1 MRSSRLVAESL
12 RVMPQPVGGRLPPA
26 DFASGELLRW
36 QWGHAWQPHTSDA
49 LPPSCLYPAQRPAW
63 RRAIAAIDRFGGV
76 IVAEPVGSGKT
87 WLAMAMAI
95 HYGESPLVI
104 GPAALE
110 LQWRRVADR
119 AGVEIEWLSHER
131 LSRGST
137 LPDASLAIIDE
148 AHRFRHLATRR
159 TITLAPWIAG
169 RRAMLLTAT
178 PLINR
183 RADLLA
189 LLRLMFADDV
199 LCLDGLRSLRH
210 LLEMRDPPASLRR
223 LVIRSAHSGEVVP
236 VRERRLECSPAEE
249 ERARLAVATV
259 ERMSLGDTA
268 GVRNLL
274 GAVLIDASASSD
286 AAFRAALRRYRALL
300 LQSRDAGGLSRSAL
314 RQFAGA
320 ALDQVV
326 LWPLLGDLPVE
337 GAPRLED
344 LELVEAALAVPQLRE
359 PWLDAIGELLADGR
373 VTVCFARH
381 RATAALLV
389 RDLGDDTAWVNGSAG
404 GIGPHLLPREQVLAA
419 FGLSRAEW
427 RVFRN
432 VPTCLVATEV
442 ASEGLDL
449 QGANRVIHLDL
460 PWHAARLDQRVG
472 RVRRIGQVASE
483 VEVVT
488 RAIPS
493 AAERVLRIGRMI
505 RRKGRLSSRWLDRLS
520 LDVTSVELASGKCW
534 LAVAVPE
541 RTRAEA
547 HALVAIVAGN
557 HTGTVALE
565 LVDGSWRATG
575 SFPTDPPAL
584 LPSSLQTEFERSRL
598 RRLARRACWRAL
610 ELARPQVISRPRL
623 VSRLLALGREARIAR
638 DRDKLEQLDRL
649 LAASGRAQPMGISNR
664 LDALADADDHALL
677 RCDVPAVTAPEGRRI
692 DWVAVVLYRRGKRS
706 LR

>member
-12 RVMPQPVGGRLPPA
+12 RVMPQPVGGSLPPA
-26 DFASGELLRW
+26 DFAPGEPLRR
-36 QWGHAWQPHTSDA
+36 QWRHAWQPLTCDA
-49 LPPSCLYPAQRPAW
+49 LPPICLYPAQRPAW

-87 WLAMAMAI
+87 WLALATAI

-110 LQWRRVADR
+110 QQWRRVAER
-119 AGVEIEWLSHER
+119 AGVDIKWLSHER
-131 LSRGST
+131 LSRGAT
-137 LPDASLAIIDE
+137 LPDASLAIVDE

-159 TITLAPWIAG
+159 TVTLAPWIAA

-199 LCLDGLRSLRH
+199 LCLDGLRSLRD
-210 LLEMRDPPASLRR
+210 LLELRNPPLSLRR
-223 LVIRSAHSGEVVP
+223 IVIRSAHPGNVLP
-236 VRERRLECSPAEE
+236 VRDRRLECSPAEE
-249 ERARLAVATV
+249 ERGRLAVAMV
-259 ERMSLGDTA
+259 EQMTLAESA

-274 GAVLIDASASSD
+274 RAVLIDASASSD
-286 AAFRAALRRYRALL
+286 AAFHAALRRYRALL

-344 LELVEAALAVPQLRE
+344 LEVVEAALAAPQLRE
-359 PWLDAIGELLADGR
+359 PWLDDIGKLLGDGR

-389 RDLGDDTAWVNGSAG
+389 RELGDNTAWVNGSAG
-404 GIGPHLLPREQVLAA
+404 GIGPHRLPREKVLAA

-432 VPTCLVATEV
+432 VPNCLVATEV

-449 QGANRVIHLDL
+449 QGASRVIHLDL

-472 RVRRIGQVASE
+472 RVRRIGQVATE
-483 VEVVT
+483 VEVIT

-493 AAERVLRIGRMI
+493 TAERVLRIDRMI
-505 RRKGRLSSRWLDRLS
+505 RHKGRLASRWLERLS
-520 LDVTSVELASGKCW
+520 LDATSVELASGKCW

-541 RTRAEA
+541 LTRAEA
-547 HALVAIVAGN
+547 HALVGIVAGN
-557 HTGTVALE
+557 QTGTVALE
-565 LVDGSWRATG
+565 LVDGSWRAAD
-575 SFPTDPPAL
+575 SFPTDLPAL
-584 LPSSLQTEFERSRL
+584 VPASEQTEFERSRL

-638 DRDKLEQLDRL
+638 DRVKLELLDRL
-649 LAASGRAQPMGISNR
+649 LAASGRAHPLGISNR
-664 LDALADADDHALL
+664 LDALADANDDTLL
-677 RCDVPAVTAPEGRRI
+677 GCDVPAVAAPENRRI
-692 DWVAVVLYRRGKRS
+692 DWLAVILYRREKRS